1 MNLRVLAPLI
11 ATTFLAGCFPIWSAQ
26 YRLASSDGTVA
37 NDTRYASYGALDY
50 LAADGSRLALSIDAT
65 HGSSGMLVSFSTTVP
80 ADRNPRIETD
90 TIELLDCPP
99 NKPGP
104 LKIEYV
110 ATNPE
115 LRGQVVFQWYANVP
129 GAPSHCRFRP
139 PDVRLGDTTWI
150 APVVQADRGTST
162 PLVVDLTHLPA
173 H

>member
-1 MNLRVLAPLI
+1 MNRRVLALLI
-11 ATTFLAGCFPIWSAQ
+11 APTLLAGCFPMWSAQ
-26 YRLASSDGTVA
+26 YRLTSSDGTVA
-37 NDTRYASYGALDY
+37 KDTRYASYGALDY
-50 LAADGSRLALSIDAT
+50 RAADGSLLALLVDA
-65 HGSSGMLVSFSTTVP
+65 HGSSGMFVSFTTTVP
-80 ADRNPRIETD
+80 IDRNPRIETD

-110 ATNPE
+110 ASNHE
-115 LRGQVVFQWYANVP
+115 VRGQVGFQWYANVP

-139 PDVRLGDTTWI
+139 PDVRLGDATWI